1 MKILALILARG
12 GSKRL
17 PGKNLLPL
25 GGKPLIQWSID
36 TAKGLSQIC
45 DVLVST
51 DDHSIASVAR
61 ECGALVPWLRP
72 AHLATDES
80 SSVDSALHAVD
91 WYESERG
98 FIDGVLLL
106 QPTSPFRTEEMMK
119 RGIELFQINPSIPVV
134 GVVSARTH
142 PYWVFKV
149 ANEKLVPFVKGVDF
163 TKRSQDLPIMYQISG
178 AFYLISPVTLRKN
191 RSFISDSKVIPI
203 MAESE
208 MEAIDID
215 TPLDYE
221 LAKIIAE
228 MRNVTKSAL

>member
-36 TAKGLSQIC
+36 IAKGLNQIC

-106 QPTSPFRTEEMMK
+106 QPTSPFRNNKMMQK
-119 RGIELFQINPSIPVV
+119 GIDLFDKNPLLPVI
-134 GVVSARTH
+134 GVVNAKTH
-142 PYWVFKV
+142 PHWTLKILD
-149 ANEKLVPFVKGVDF
+149 EKLIPFIDGVDF
-163 TKRSQDLPIMYQISG
+163 AKRSQELPLAYQISG
-178 AFYLISPVTLRKN
+178 AFYLISPKLLRATKSFMGDSQVTPL
-191 RSFISDSKVIPI
+191 V
-203 MAESE
+203 AESE
-208 MEAIDID
+208 AEAIDID
-215 TPLDYE
+215 TEVDFH
-221 LAKIIAE
+221 LAQIVA
-228 MRNVTKSAL
+228 NSQGQF

>member
-17 PGKNLLPL
+17 PRKNLLPL

-36 TAKGLSQIC
+36 AAKELNQIS

-51 DDHSIASVAR
+51 DDQGIASVSR

-91 WYESERG
+91 WYESENG

-106 QPTSPFRTEEMMK
+106 QPTSPFRNKEMMQK
-119 RGIELFQINPSIPVV
+119 GIALFDKNPLLPVI
-134 GVVSARTH
+134 GVVNAKTH
-142 PYWVFKV
+142 PHWTLKIT
-149 ANEKLVPFVKGVDF
+149 NEKLIPFIDGVDF
-163 TKRSQDLPIMYQISG
+163 TKRSQELPLAYQISG
-178 AFYLISPVTLRKN
+178 AFYLISPELLRTTKSFMGSGEVTPLA
-191 RSFISDSKVIPI
+191 
-203 MAESE
+203 AESE
-208 MEAIDID
+208 AEAIDID
-215 TPLDYE
+215 TELDFH
-221 LAKIIAE
+221 LAKIVANSQGKI
-228 MRNVTKSAL
+228 